1 MLTKEEITYLF
12 EQGFSI
18 AEIREMDKPTE
29 TLKGAEPK
37 TEESEKVTENTEVK
51 SHEGLKEE
59 KKNSDFSEVESLR
72 NQIKELKELVQA
84 NNRDSYEGDTTQ
96 KESVED
102 ILAHIIE

>member
-1 MLTKEEITYLF
+1 MLTKEEITYLY

-29 TLKGAEPK
+29 TLKGNETKPV
-37 TEESEKVTENTEVK
+37 ESGKVTEKTEVK
-51 SHEGLKEE
+51 EHEEVKEE
-59 KKNSDFSEVESLR
+59 KKNLDSSEVESLK

-84 NNRDSYEGDTTQ
+84 NNRDSYEGDTAP